1 MRTQLAVVVGLL
13 VVTALVGGAV
23 GVAAADGSVGASDRP
38 ASVASPAAAATPQTG
53 GGDETCSFP
62 LSITDATGQTVTL
75 ESPPE
80 RIVTTNPSA
89 AQTLWELG
97 ERDRVVGVTQYASYL
112 DGAKNRTNVS
122 AAGLGVSVERVVGTN
137 PDLVVAPNASADQV
151 ESLRDAGLTVYHFPE
166 ATSVAD
172 IAAKTTTTGR
182 LVGVCAAAADT
193 NAEMRA
199 AVNTTRNRTAGIDRP
214 AALYPLGGG
223 FVAGGDTFITAVM
236 EIGGLENVAAE
247 YAGYPQLSDEVVLQ
261 ADPEVLVVTDPDAPI
276 LETEPYAS
284 TTAGQTARVVVVE
297 VQWMNQ
303 PAPRSVVEAT
313 ATIADTVTGSETT
326 ASGSDDVSSDTTD
339 GEADS
344 TASET
349 GATAPGFG
357 VPVAVLAVLL
367 GLLGATRRR
376 P

>member
-1 MRTQLAVVVGLL
+1 MRTQFAVVAGLL
-13 VVTALVGGAV
+13 VVTALVGGAA
-23 GVAAADGSVGASDRP
+23 GMAAADGSVGASDRST
-38 ASVASPAAAATPQTG
+38 SVASKAAAATPQTG

-62 LSITDATGQTVTL
+62 LSMTDATGQTVTL

-112 DGAKNRTNVS
+112 EGTTNRTNVS
-122 AAGLGVSVERVVGTN
+122 AAGLGVSVEQVVGTN
-137 PDLVVAPNASADQV
+137 PDLVMAPNASADQV
-151 ESLRDAGLTVYHFPE
+151 ESLREAGLTVYHFPE

-182 LVGVCAAAADT
+182 LVGACAAAADA

-199 AVNTTRNRTAGIDRP
+199 AVDATRNRTAGIDRP

-313 ATIADTVTGSETT
+313 ATIADTVTESETT
-326 ASGSDDVSSDTTD
+326 ASGSDNVSSDTTD

-376 P
+376 S

>member
-1 MRTQLAVVVGLL
+1 MRTQFAAVAGVLVVV
-13 VVTALVGGAV
+13 ALVGGAA
-23 GVAAADGSVGASDRP
+23 GIAAADDLAGAGDW
-38 ASVASPAAAATPQTG
+38 SPEATSQAAAATPQTDADDG
-53 GGDETCSFP
+53 GCSFP
-62 LSITDATGQTVTL
+62 LSTTDATGQTVTL

-112 DGAKNRTNVS
+112 DGAERRTNVS
-122 AAGLGVSVERVVGTN
+122 AAGLGVSVERVVGAN
-137 PDLVVAPNASADQV
+137 PDLVMAPNASADQV
-151 ESLRDAGLTVYHFPE
+151 ESLREAGLTVYHFPA
-166 ATSVAD
+166 ATSVTD

-182 LVGVCAAAADT
+182 LVGACAVAADT
-193 NAEMRA
+193 NAEMHA
-199 AVNTTRNRTAGIDRP
+199 AVNATRNRTAGIDRP

-247 YAGYPQLSDEVVLQ
+247 YQGYPQLSEEVVLE

-276 LETEPYAS
+276 LDEEPYAS
-284 TTAGQTARVVVVE
+284 TAAGRAERVVVVE

-303 PAPRSVVEAT
+303 PAPRSVIEAT
-313 ATIADTVTGSETT
+313 TTIADAVTELEET
-326 ASGSDDVSSDTTD
+326 ASTDGGASTDTTD
-339 GEADS
+339 EEADS

-367 GLLGATRRR
+367 ALLGATRRR
-376 P
+376 S

>member
-1 MRTQLAVVVGLL
+1 MRSHVAVVAGVLIL
-13 VVTALVGGAV
+13 TALVGGAV
-23 GVAAADGSVGASDRP
+23 GVTAADAPVEAGDGSDGVLL
-38 ASVASPAAAATPQTG
+38 PAAAPAPQTG
-53 GGDETCSFP
+53 ADAGNCSFP
-62 LSITDATGQTVTL
+62 LSMTDATGQTVTL

-97 ERDRVVGVTQYASYL
+97 ERDRVVGVTQYAAYL
-112 DGAKNRTNVS
+112 NGTESRTNVS

-137 PDLVVAPNASADQV
+137 PDLVMAPNASADQV
-151 ESLRDAGLTVYHFPE
+151 ESLRAAGLTVYHFPA

-182 LVGVCAAAADT
+182 LVGACAAAADT

-199 AVNTTRNRTAGIDRP
+199 AVNATRHRTAGVDRP

-247 YAGYPQLSDEVVLQ
+247 YTGYPQLSEEVVLE
-261 ADPEVLVVTDPDAPI
+261 ADPAVLVVTDPEAPI
-276 LETEPYAS
+276 LDEAPYAS
-284 TTAGQTARVVVVE
+284 TTAGQTERVVVVE

-303 PAPRSVVEAT
+303 PAPRSVIEAT
-313 ATIADTVTGSETT
+313 ATIADAVIEFEETPSTTGE
-326 ASGSDDVSSDTTD
+326 ASTDTTD
-339 GEADS
+339 GEANS
-344 TASET
+344 TAAET
-349 GATAPGFG
+349 GAEAPGFG
-357 VPVAVLAVLL
+357 VPAAVLAVLL

-376 P
+376 S

>member
-1 MRTQLAVVVGLL
+1 MRTQFAVVAGLL
-13 VVTALVGGAV
+13 VVTALVGGAA
-23 GVAAADGSVGASDRP
+23 GMAAADGSVGASDRST
-38 ASVASPAAAATPQTG
+38 SVASKAAAATPQTG

-62 LSITDATGQTVTL
+62 LSMTDATGQTVTL

-112 DGAKNRTNVS
+112 DGTENRTNVS
-122 AAGLGVSVERVVGTN
+122 AADPGVSVERVVGTN
-137 PDLVVAPNASADQV
+137 PDLVMAPNASAGQV
-151 ESLRDAGLTVYHFPE
+151 ESLREAGLTVYHFPE

-182 LVGVCAAAADT
+182 LVGACAAAADA

-199 AVNTTRNRTAGIDRP
+199 AVDATRNRTAGIDRP

-313 ATIADTVTGSETT
+313 ATIADAVTESETT

-376 P
+376 S

>member
-1 MRTQLAVVVGLL
+1 MRTQFAVVAGLL

-23 GVAAADGSVGASDRP
+23 GVAAADGSVGAGDQSTG
-38 ASVASPAAAATPQTG
+38 VASKAAAVTPQTG

-62 LSITDATGQTVTL
+62 LSMTDATGQTVTL

-112 DGAKNRTNVS
+112 EGTTNRTNVS
-122 AAGLGVSVERVVGTN
+122 AAGLGVSVEQVVGTN
-137 PDLVVAPNASADQV
+137 PDLVMAPNASADQV
-151 ESLRDAGLTVYHFPE
+151 ESLREAGLTVYHFPA
-166 ATSVAD
+166 ATSITD

-182 LVGVCAAAADT
+182 LVGACAAAADT

-199 AVNTTRNRTAGIDRP
+199 AVDATRNRTAGIDRP

-284 TTAGQTARVVVVE
+284 TTAGQTERVVVVE

-313 ATIADTVTGSETT
+313 ATIADAVTESEEAT
-326 ASGSDDVSSDTTD
+326 SNSDDVSSDTTD

-349 GATAPGFG
+349 GAAAPGFG
-357 VPVAVLAVLL
+357 VPVAVLAVLF

>member
-1 MRTQLAVVVGLL
+1 MRTQFAVVAGLL

-23 GVAAADGSVGASDRP
+23 GMAAAADVTGVGDRSP
-38 ASVASPAAAATPQTG
+38 EVTSPATAVTPQTG
-53 GGDETCSFP
+53 SEDETCSFP
-62 LSITDATGQTVTL
+62 LSMTDATGQTVTL

-97 ERDRVVGVTQYASYL
+97 ARDRVVGVTQYASYL
-112 DGAKNRTNVS
+112 EGTARRTNVS
-122 AAGLGVSVERVVGTN
+122 AAGLGVSVERVVGAD
-137 PDLVVAPNASADQV
+137 PDLVMAPNASAEQV
-151 ESLRDAGLTVYHFPE
+151 ESLREAGLTVYHFPA
-166 ATSVAD
+166 ATSIAD

-182 LVGVCAAAADT
+182 LIGACAAAADT
-193 NAEMRA
+193 NAKMRA
-199 AVNTTRNRTAGIDRP
+199 AVDATRNRTAGIDRP

-223 FVAGGDTFITAVM
+223 FVAGGDTFVTAVM
-236 EIGGLENVAAE
+236 EIGGLNNVAAE
-247 YAGYPQLSDEVVLQ
+247 RAGYPQLSDEVVLQ

-284 TTAGQTARVVVVE
+284 TTAGQTERVVVVE

-303 PAPRSVVEAT
+303 PAPRSVVEST
-313 ATIADTVTGSETT
+313 ETIADAVTEPEEAASTDDRASSETI
-326 ASGSDDVSSDTTD
+326 D
-339 GEADS
+339 GGADS

-349 GATAPGFG
+349 GAAAPGFG
-357 VPVAVLAVLL
+357 VPVAILAVLF

>member
-1 MRTQLAVVVGLL
+1 MRTQFAVVVGLL
-13 VVTALVGGAV
+13 VVTALVGGAA
-23 GVAAADGSVGASDRP
+23 GMAAADGSVGASDRST
-38 ASVASPAAAATPQTG
+38 SVASKAAAATPQTG

-62 LSITDATGQTVTL
+62 LSMTDATGQTVTL

-112 DGAKNRTNVS
+112 EGAKNRTNVS
-122 AAGLGVSVERVVGTN
+122 AEGLGVSVERVVGTN
-137 PDLVVAPNASADQV
+137 PDLVMAPNASADQV
-151 ESLRDAGLTVYHFPE
+151 ESLREAGLTVYHFPE

-182 LVGVCAAAADT
+182 LVGACAAAADA

-199 AVNTTRNRTAGIDRP
+199 AVDATRNRTAGIDRP

-313 ATIADTVTGSETT
+313 ATIADTVTESETT
-326 ASGSDDVSSDTTD
+326 ASGSDNVSSDTTD

-349 GATAPGFG
+349 GATALGFG

-376 P
+376 S

>member
-1 MRTQLAVVVGLL
+1 MRTQFAVVAGLL

-23 GVAAADGSVGASDRP
+23 GVAAADGSVGAGDQSTGVP
-38 ASVASPAAAATPQTG
+38 SKATAATPQTG
-53 GGDETCSFP
+53 GDGEACSFP
-62 LSITDATGQTVTL
+62 LSMTDATGQTVTL

-112 DGAKNRTNVS
+112 EGTARRTNVS

-137 PDLVVAPNASADQV
+137 PDLVMAPNASADQV
-151 ESLRDAGLTVYHFPE
+151 ESLREAGLTVYHFPA
-166 ATSVAD
+166 ATSITD

-182 LVGVCAAAADT
+182 LVGACAAAADT

-199 AVNTTRNRTAGIDRP
+199 AVDATRNRTAGIDRP

-284 TTAGQTARVVVVE
+284 TTAGQTERVVVVE

-303 PAPRSVVEAT
+303 PAPRSVAEAT
-313 ATIADTVTGSETT
+313 ATIADAVTESEEAT
-326 ASGSDDVSSDTTD
+326 SNSDGVSAETTD

-349 GATAPGFG
+349 GAAAPGFG
-357 VPVAVLAVLL
+357 VPVAVLAVLF

>member
-1 MRTQLAVVVGLL
+1 MRTQRAVVAGVL
-13 VVTALVGGAV
+13 VVVALVGGAV
-23 GVAAADGSVGASDRP
+23 GMAAADDPTRAGDR
-38 ASVASPAAAATPQTG
+38 SPGVTSQSAAPVPQTDTDDG
-53 GGDETCSFP
+53 TCSFP
-62 LSITDATGQTVTL
+62 LSTTDATGRTVTL
-75 ESPPE
+75 KSPPE

-97 ERDRVVGVTQYASYL
+97 ARDRVVGVTQYASYL
-112 DGAKNRTNVS
+112 EGTARRTNVS
-122 AAGLGVSVERVVGTN
+122 AAGLGVSVERVVGAD
-137 PDLVVAPNASADQV
+137 PDLVMAPNASADQV
-151 ESLRDAGLTVYHFPE
+151 ESLREAGLTVYHFPA
-166 ATSVAD
+166 ATSIAD

-182 LVGVCAAAADT
+182 LVGACAAAADT

-236 EIGGLENVAAE
+236 EVGGLENVAAE

-261 ADPEVLVVTDPDAPI
+261 ADPDVLVVTDPDAPI
-276 LETEPYAS
+276 LDEEPYAS
-284 TTAGQTARVVVVE
+284 TTAGRTDRVVVVE

-303 PAPRSVVEAT
+303 PAPQSVVEAT
-313 ATIADTVTGSETT
+313 TTIADAVAAFEETPSTDGGTSTDT
-326 ASGSDDVSSDTTD
+326 AD

-349 GATAPGFG
+349 GAAAPGFG

-367 GLLGATRRR
+367 GLLGATRHR